1 MISSAS
7 TDSTLPHGLAQED
20 APCIPGETFANRYAI
35 EAEVGQG
42 GEARVF
48 SALDLGHMP
57 PRRVAIKLPH
67 TRDRAKAR
75 RRLAREASHL
85 RRLAGVIGV
94 VRAVEPEVCEHLG
107 IAFLVREYVE
117 GPSLRQVLARR
128 GKLRA
133 EVALLL
139 GQGLGRTLAQSH
151 AVGVFLGDL
160 KPDNVILRGGVE
172 PVVVDLGSAT
182 VEDSATTDTD
192 TEPAWAGL
200 TPAYA
205 SPEQL
210 AGQGAGGASDVYALG
225 VILGEM
231 MRGGKPVPG
240 VVDLRG
246 VPGPCAR
253 VARACLAHDPAARPS
268 AAAVVRLLGE
278 ARGTLR
284 RWRRLGV
291 ALLCAVAILAGGLVL
306 RRAWEARASVASAP
320 RGPVTLS
327 SNQFYP
333 QLLAVEG
340 GYVYWTGDRL
350 GMLPRVAIGGGAVEV
365 LTRGEPLLHGIATA
379 PGVVYW
385 NEGRRILRWTG
396 AGAPAEIAIAQ
407 SAPSRF
413 AADAHGLFWIDWH
426 RGEVMAIEPPDGGA
440 LRPLAS
446 GQDRPRGIALDEVS
460 VYWTNQGGRVMRVDR
475 AGNEAPVVLAE
486 RQAGPLG
493 LALDGGYVYWVNET
507 AGTVMRAPKQGGA
520 ARVLVRSTAG
530 LRELA
535 VDEVHVYWTSPD
547 DGLVLRA
554 RKEGGAAEVV
564 ASGQRNPHGVAV
576 DGQAVY
582 WVNEHARGSVMRLEK

>member
-1 MISSAS
+1 MISSVS
-7 TDSTLPHGLAQED
+7 TDSTLPLGLAQED
-20 APCIPGETFANRYAI
+20 VPCIPGETFADRYAI
-35 EAEVGQG
+35 EVEVGQG

-67 TRDRAKAR
+67 ARDRATAR
-75 RRLAREASHL
+75 RCLEREASHL

-133 EVALLL
+133 EVALVL
-139 GQGLGRTLAQSH
+139 GQGLGGTLAQSH
-151 AVGVFLGDL
+151 AVGVVLGDL
-160 KPDNVILRGGVE
+160 KPDNVILRGHVE
-172 PVVVDLGSAT
+172 PVVVDLGSAK
-182 VEDSATTDTD
+182 VEDGATTDTD

-210 AGQGAGGASDVYALG
+210 AGQGAGRASDVYALG
-225 VILGEM
+225 VILSEM

-246 VPGPCAR
+246 VPGPYAR

-284 RWRRLGV
+284 LWRRLGV
-291 ALLCAVAILAGGLVL
+291 VVLCAFAILVGGLAL
-306 RRAWEARASVASAP
+306 RRARASVASAS
-320 RGPVTLS
+320 RGPVALS

-333 QLLAVEG
+333 QLVAVEG

-350 GMLPRVAIGGGAVEV
+350 GMLPRVSIDGGAVEV

-385 NEGRRILRWTG
+385 NEERRILRWTG
-396 AGAPAEIAIAQ
+396 AGAPAEIAIAR

-413 AADAHGLFWIDWH
+413 AADARGLFWIDWH
-426 RGEVMAIEPPDGGA
+426 RGEVMAIEPPGGGA

-446 GQDRPRGIALDEVS
+446 GQDRPRGIALDEAS
-460 VYWTNQGGRVMRVDR
+460 VYWTTQSGGVMRVDR
-475 AGNEAPVVLAE
+475 AGKGAPVVVAE

-547 DGLVLRA
+547 DGLLLRA

-576 DGQAVY
+576 DGRAVY

>member
-7 TDSTLPHGLAQED
+7 TDSTLPLGLVQGD
-20 APCIPGETFANRYAI
+20 APCIPGETFADRYAI

-48 SALDLGHMP
+48 SALDLGHVP

-67 TRDRAKAR
+67 ARDRAKAR
-75 RRLAREASHL
+75 RRLAREASHV
-85 RRLAGVIGV
+85 RRLGGVTGV

-117 GPSLRQVLARR
+117 GPSLRQVLAKR
-128 GKLRA
+128 GKLSA

-151 AVGVFLGDL
+151 AVGVLLGDL

-182 VEDSATTDTD
+182 VEDSATTDT
-192 TEPAWAGL
+192 EPAWAGM

-225 VILGEM
+225 VILSEM
-231 MRGGKPVPG
+231 MRGCAPAPG

-253 VARACLAHDPAARPS
+253 VVRACLAHDPAARPS

-278 ARGTLR
+278 ARGTMRL
-284 RWRRLGV
+284 WRRLGV
-291 ALLCAVAILAGGLVL
+291 AVLYALAILAGGMAL
-306 RRAWEARASVASAP
+306 RRAWEERASVASAP

-350 GMLPRVAIGGGAVEV
+350 GMLPRVPSDGGAVEV
-365 LTRGEPLLHGIATA
+365 LTFGEPLIHGIATA

-385 NEGRRILRWTG
+385 NEERRILRWTG
-396 AGAPAEIAIAQ
+396 AGAPAEVAIAR

-413 AADAHGLFWIDWH
+413 AADARGLFWIDWH

-440 LRPLAS
+440 MRLLAS
-446 GQDRPRGIALDEVS
+446 GQDRPRGIALDEAS
-460 VYWTNQGGRVMRVDR
+460 VYWTNQGGSVMRVDR
-475 AGNEAPVVLAE
+475 AGNGAPVLLAE

-507 AGTVMRAPKQGGA
+507 TGTVMRAPKQGGA

-554 RKEGGAAEVV
+554 PKEGGAAEVV

-576 DGQAVY
+576 DGRAVY
-582 WVNEHARGSVMRLEK
+582 WVNEHARGSVMKLEK